1 MNRRCKPMNALV
13 TDTLFKPELVREL
26 REAALHGATVRDL
39 AEIIRQRLGCQE
51 NPTIPV
57 LAAFVHAFR
66 LPLLKVLPIR
76 EWLGTDRDDEIDAL
90 ILPEIE
96 KAKDKWLQPV

>member
-1 MNRRCKPMNALV
+1 MNDALS
-13 TDTLFKPELVREL
+13 DMWIKPELVREL
-26 REAALHGATVRDL
+26 REAALRGARVRDL
-39 AEIIRQRLGCQE
+39 AETIQQRLGCQE
-51 NPTIPV
+51 NPIIPT

-76 EWLGTDRDDEIDAL
+76 EWLGTDRDEEIDAL
-90 ILPEIE
+90 ILPEID